1 MRIAAQVYDMIDR
14 HIRELDEDLKAF
26 QSETEDEQRQSGL
39 QEGETACQRLG
50 IELGILNPAAAAA
63 AEKEAAAAVVGTA
76 ADTEKPQQ
84 RQKRKYVR
92 KKGVPA
98 AAELAGMHLS
108 TQLLL
113 LCPKIL
119 CAQINHHQLV
129 CLC

>member
-26 QSETEDEQRQSGL
+26 QSETESEQRQSGL

-50 IELGILNPAAAAA
+50 IELGFLNPAAAAT
-63 AEKEAAAAVVGTA
+63 AEKEAAAAA
-76 ADTEKPQQ
+76 AEAAEKDKAPQQ

-98 AAELAGMHLS
+98 AAELAGAMPS
-108 TQLLL
+108 LLDMICL
-113 LCPKIL
+113 LF
-119 CAQINHHQLV
+119 V
-129 CLC
+129 CCQCCL